1 LLDLLV
7 AMRSSAR
14 TPVAIFMVASLMIIW
29 SLSLI
34 PFAQADESS
43 LERVPEPWVSESHFY
58 DRSESN
64 GNDARANYDNE
75 AWGITI
81 THGDIKT
88 GLSARNYSNGNRV
101 YVDYGQNTMFYI
113 GGKFY
118 IAMFTID
125 QVLIMIGNDTFVM
138 PLRNCAGFELTYT
151 KVKYDGTI
159 PTMECNITY
168 KSIRVYSNVP
178 DSTFDLTLLNHF
190 RGDWNQTSIK
200 VEALLDF
207 SNMNLGQHIAGEHFT
222 AEIHYIMQLTDPN
235 MMDIGPPDFNTIK
248 PSEYTDTSLKY
259 NMTRDDGSPYTL
271 SRLEMN
277 DNFTIYN
284 ASGSHSAVGYSRM
297 DSPNTTSGNGQTYNH
312 NSRVVTHGF
321 PNLTYEDTISMKSDP
336 EITVFHDRV
345 TANSSPLTSL
355 VPIVAVVAIV
365 AVAAI
370 GAIVLIRKRKK
381 AGQEDKGEKNPK
393 KP

>member
-1 LLDLLV
+1 MKISV
-7 AMRSSAR
+7 QS
-14 TPVAIFMVASLMIIW
+14 PVAIFIVASLLIIG

-34 PFAQADESS
+34 PFAQADGSS
-43 LERVPEPWVSESHFY
+43 PEKVPAPWVTESHFY
-58 DRSESN
+58 NRPDSN
-64 GNDARANYDNE
+64 GNNTQGNYNNE

-101 YVDYGQNTMFYI
+101 CVDYGQNTMFYI

-125 QVLIMIGNDTFVM
+125 QVLIMVGNDTLVT

-168 KSIRVYSNVP
+168 KKIRVYSDAP

-235 MMDIGPPDFNTIK
+235 MVNQSPPDFNTVK

-277 DNFTIYN
+277 DNFTINN
-284 ASGSHSAVGYSRM
+284 ASGSRSAVGYSRI
-297 DSPNTTSGNGQTYNH
+297 DSPNMTSGNGQTYNH

-345 TANSSPLTSL
+345 TANSNPSISL
-355 VPIVAVVAIV
+355 IPIVGVGAIL
-365 AVAAI
+365 AAAGI
-370 GAIVLIRKRKK
+370 GAVLFIRKRKRDGK
-381 AGQEDKGEKNPK
+381 ERNGEKNQM

>member
-1 LLDLLV
+1 
-7 AMRSSAR
+7 MRSSVQ
-14 TPVAIFMVASLMIIW
+14 TPVAVFMVASLLIIG

-34 PFAQADESS
+34 PFARADESS
-43 LERVPEPWVSESHFY
+43 PEKVPEPWVSESHFY
-58 DRSESN
+58 NRQESN
-64 GNDARANYDNE
+64 GDNPQANYDNE

-125 QVLIMIGNDTFVM
+125 QVLIMIGNDTLVT

-168 KSIRVYSNVP
+168 KKIRVYSDTP

-222 AEIHYIMQLTDPN
+222 AEIHYVMQLTDPN
-235 MMDIGPPDFNTIK
+235 MVNQSPPDFNTVK
-248 PSEYTDTSLKY
+248 PSEYTNTSLKY
-259 NMTRDDGSPYTL
+259 NMTRGDGSPYTL

-277 DNFTIYN
+277 DNFTIYS
-284 ASGSHSAVGYSRM
+284 ASGSSSAVGYSRM

-321 PNLTYEDTISMKSDP
+321 PNLTYEDTLSMKSDP
-336 EITVFHDRV
+336 EITVYHDRV
-345 TANSSPLTSL
+345 TANSNPLTSL
-355 VPIVAVVAIV
+355 IPIGAIVAVVAV
-365 AVAAI
+365 AGI
-370 GAIVLIRKRKK
+370 GAAVFMRKRKK
-381 AGQEDKGEKNPK
+381 HGQRKTGDKPEKL
-393 KP
+393 

>member
-1 LLDLLV
+1 
-7 AMRSSAR
+7 MRSSAQ
-14 TPVAIFMVASLMIIW
+14 TPVAIFMVASLLIIG

-34 PFAQADESS
+34 PFAKADGSS
-43 LERVPEPWVSESHFY
+43 PEKVPEPWVSESHFY

-64 GNDARANYDNE
+64 GGNTQANYDNE

-125 QVLIMIGNDTFVM
+125 QVLIMIGNDTLVT

-151 KVKYDGTI
+151 TVKYDGTI

-168 KSIRVYSNVP
+168 KKIRVYSDAP